1 MCQTILEILEF
12 PIKVDEIIWIAVA
25 IIHDSIEVVTNCMH
39 TFCLMKCQRGYS
51 LFDYYALLDD
61 ATTPLFREKKVSFYI
76 DGHSYYS
83 ICFKNDRF
91 FPCLLKEF

>member
-61 ATTPLFREKKVSFYI
+61 ATTPLFREKRYLSTLMAIRIIVDVSKMT
-76 DGHSYYS
+76 D
-83 ICFKNDRF
+83 F
-91 FPCLLKEF
+91 FPVC